1 MSATSCPRCGA
12 ALAPENTQGLCPG
25 CLLQAAAG
33 VSAAH
38 EVVITRQES
47 QRPVAPSIEAL
58 APHFPGLEIEALIAV
73 GGMGSVY
80 KARQKSL
87 GRNALKV
94 LHAQIAGEP
103 GFAERFQREAHTMA
117 SLSHTGLVGVHDFGQ
132 AGPHFHFVMEF
143 VDGVNL
149 RQMLRAKTL
158 SPELALRIV
167 PQVCEVLQYA
177 HDHGVVHRDIKPENI
192 LVERGGRV
200 KVLDFGLS
208 KLVGKDPDRPLLTR
222 SDQVMG
228 TPHYMAPEQWE
239 KPLSVDHRA
248 DIYSLGVVFYEL
260 LTGELPLGRF
270 APPSHKVHIDV
281 RLDEVVL
288 RTLDKEP
295 TLRYQQASELKC
307 DLDHISETAAAEVP
321 PTPAP
326 PPIPPG
332 SQAALRN
339 PAPTREPRAGAN
351 AAPVSVGA
359 NAPRAAQ
366 APRSARGGRERLPV
380 PMIALILFYAVSLVV
395 MLIVLLSSF

>member
-1 MSATSCPRCGA
+1 MSVPTCPHCGV
-12 ALAPENTQGLCPG
+12 ALATESSQGLCPG
-25 CLLQAAAG
+25 CLLKAAVGESVAD
-33 VSAAH
+33 
-38 EVVITRQES
+38 EVVITQPGSR
-47 QRPVAPSIEAL
+47 RPVAPAIETL
-58 APHFPGLEIEALIAV
+58 TPHFPGLEIEALIAV

-87 GRNALKV
+87 GRNVALKV
-94 LHAQIAGEP
+94 LHEQIAGEP
-103 GFAERFQREAHTMA
+103 GFAERFEREAHTMA
-117 SLSHTGLVGVHDFGQ
+117 SLSHPGLVGVHDFGQ
-132 AGPHFHFVMEF
+132 AGPFFHFVMEF

-158 SPELALRIV
+158 TPELALRIV

-208 KLVGKDPDRPLLTR
+208 KVVGKDPDRPFGTR

-281 RLDEVVL
+281 RLDDVVL

-295 TLRYQQASELKC
+295 TLRYQKASELGSEVER
-307 DLDHISETAAAEVP
+307 ISATGAAEVP
-321 PTPAP
+321 HSRATPAAAARQQHYGAP
-326 PPIPPG
+326 FSALHDPALSKAQPLAQ
-332 SQAALRN
+332 SQRPLR
-339 PAPTREPRAGAN
+339 R
-351 AAPVSVGA
+351 SVGLF
-359 NAPRAAQ
+359 
-366 APRSARGGRERLPV
+366 GGPERLPALL
-380 PMIALILFYAVSLVV
+380 IGLILFFGMSMILMVLI
-395 MLIVLLSSF
+395 MLFVP

>member
-1 MSATSCPRCGA
+1 L
-12 ALAPENTQGLCPG
+12 LAPESAQGLCPG
-25 CLLQAAAG
+25 CLLRAAAG
-33 VSAAH
+33 ESAPD
-38 EVVITRQES
+38 EIVVTHHGSR
-47 QRPVAPSIEAL
+47 RPVAPEIEAL
-58 APHFPGLEIEALIAV
+58 APHFPRLEIEVLIAV

-87 GRNALKV
+87 GRSVALKV
-94 LHAQIAGEP
+94 LHAEIAGEA
-103 GFAERFQREAHTMA
+103 GFSERFQREAQTLA
-117 SLSHTGLVGVHDFGQ
+117 TLSHPGLVAVHDFGQ
-132 AGPHFHFVMEF
+132 AGPYFHFVMEF

-158 SPELALRIV
+158 TPELALRIV

-177 HDHGVVHRDIKPENI
+177 HDRGVVHRDIKPENI

-208 KLVGKDPDRPLLTR
+208 KVLGMQPDRPHLTR

-239 KPLSVDHRA
+239 KPLTVDHRA

-281 RLDEVVL
+281 RLAEVVL

-295 TLRYQQASELKC
+295 IQRYQKASELGS
-307 DLDHISETAAAEVP
+307 DVERISKSDAANVAEP
-321 PTPAP
+321 LA
-326 PPIPPG
+326 PPIPVPEVD
-332 SQAALRN
+332 L
-339 PAPTREPRAGAN
+339 PPLPD
-351 AAPVSVGA
+351 
-359 NAPRAAQ
+359 
-366 APRSARGGRERLPV
+366 PV
-380 PMIALILFYAVSLVV
+380 PLTRGQQILKR
-395 MLIVLLSSF
+395 